1 MPKLWIK
8 NFVQRARRK
17 GVWRRETNLV
27 TTKILR
33 HIIRVTDFGQ
43 SASRKRLINFF
54 AWVGWQIG
62 ELPIGH
68 AISHGAD
75 FSVDWISP
83 EIHEPDAIVLQL
95 RRGNQRIVWRDG
107 LSRVGHVEISA
118 KHDLIV
124 VTIERGMKCWI
135 AIIGRTK
142 DHVEHHHSRARR
154 EQPIKQKR
162 PYFA

>member
-54 AWVGWQIG
+54 AWIRWQIG
-62 ELPIGH
+62 DLPIGH

-83 EIHEPDAIVLQL
+83 EIHEPDDRPAIAA
-95 RRGNQRIVWRDG
+95 GE
-107 LSRVGHVEISA
+107 S
-118 KHDLIV
+118 
-124 VTIERGMKCWI
+124 
-135 AIIGRTK
+135 
-142 DHVEHHHSRARR
+142 
-154 EQPIKQKR
+154 
-162 PYFA
+162 